1 MRIQNLTCGSKD
13 YSCNVYLVQ
22 GDWDTV
28 SDVNTLIDVG
38 ADVSIIPR
46 IKARLSGIGKK
57 RIDQVLLTHGDSDHV
72 QILPD
77 IRAVFNPVVY
87 GSSKLMQVDKA
98 LEDGELIKIGDKI
111 FKVVHPDIHGI
122 DSLCFLCQEQGV
134 IFIGD
139 APIDRCHEKGCYSD
153 KFFKVL
159 EMLTHHN
166 IKEIYPGHGL
176 SILSGANKVIMDS
189 FIRAEKA
196 KNSSTSFRNWS
207 IGIME

>member
-72 QILPD
+72 QVLPD

-87 GSSKLMQVDKA
+87 GSSKLMLVDKT
-98 LEDGELIKIGDKI
+98 LEDRQLIKIGDKI

-122 DSLCFLCQEQGV
+122 DSLCFLCQEEGV

-139 APIDRCHEKGCYSD
+139 APIHRCHEKGCYSD
-153 KFFKVL
+153 KFFNVL

-176 SILSGANKVIMDS
+176 PILSEANKMITDS
-189 FIRAEKA
+189 FARAKRAEKEVT
-196 KNSSTSFRNWS
+196 NYGNV
-207 IGIME
+207 